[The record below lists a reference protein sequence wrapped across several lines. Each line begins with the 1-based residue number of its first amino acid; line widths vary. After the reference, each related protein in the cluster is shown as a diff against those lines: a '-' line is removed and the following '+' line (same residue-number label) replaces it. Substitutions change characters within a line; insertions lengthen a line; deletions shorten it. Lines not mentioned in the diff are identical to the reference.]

1 MNSSSGGNY
10 YSCLDP
16 DPGIAGNS
24 PKRKSSKKINF
35 DNNIAFPSL
44 AKAPISFKTCPKFV
58 VIKSTILEKPLKSFN
73 IFLVSKALDGV
84 SSEKLEKITYTR
96 EGHLLLLT
104 KSEMQAN
111 RFLKIT
117 QLPGVGPV
125 STYLHPTLNVNK
137 GVIFAPPLKDLSES
151 EILEGLKEQKVVDIY
166 KIKRFV
172 DGNLI
177 PTSLHILSFNHFEI
191 PKEVKVG
198 FLNFKVDPYIP
209 SPIQCKLCFSLGHTK
224 NYCKNQ
230 TICEEC
236 SAAEHDSPC
245 VKIECVNCK
254 HPHRPNNKKCLA
266 IKKRQNIIKIKTINN
281 ISFYEATQRCNQQP
295 QEKDSDIPIVD
306 LKEAMELKK
315 KRLQNIR
322 KNIGTSNKQFKRNK

>member
-1 MNSSSGGNY
+1 M
-10 YSCLDP
+10 
-16 DPGIAGNS
+16 
-24 PKRKSSKKINF
+24 
-35 DNNIAFPSL
+35 
-44 AKAPISFKTCPKFV
+44 
-58 VIKSTILEKPLKSFN
+58 
-73 IFLVSKALDGV
+73 
-84 SSEKLEKITYTR
+84 
-96 EGHLLLLT
+96 
-104 KSEMQAN
+104 
-111 RFLKIT
+111 
-117 QLPGVGPV
+117 
-125 STYLHPTLNVNK
+125 NVNK

-166 KIKRFV
+166 KIKSFV

-191 PKEVKVG
+191 PKEVNVG

-230 TICEEC
+230 TICEVC
-236 SAAEHDSPC
+236 SAAEYDSPC

-281 ISFYEATQRCNQQP
+281 ISFYEATQRCN
-295 QEKDSDIPIVD
+295 
-306 LKEAMELKK
+306 LKK
-315 KRLQNIR
+315 KTPIYQ
-322 KNIGTSNKQFKRNK
+322 